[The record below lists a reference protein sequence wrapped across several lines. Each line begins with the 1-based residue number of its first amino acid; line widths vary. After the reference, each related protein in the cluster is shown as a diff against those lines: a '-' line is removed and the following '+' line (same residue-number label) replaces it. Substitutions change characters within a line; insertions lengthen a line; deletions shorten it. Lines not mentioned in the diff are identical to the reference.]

1 MRQILKWTGLVLLAA
16 AVGLAFAFVFT
27 AGVRRQT
34 PYPATYGGP
43 FNNQNSYRGWSMMG
57 PGMMGRGYQPNSGQ
71 YSGGDALTLDQA
83 IQAANTY
90 LTTYGN
96 SDFTVAEVME
106 FTENFYVDVK
116 EKSSGVHAFE
126 LLIDRYTG
134 AVYPEPG
141 PDMMWNTKYGHMSG
155 MMGGWGGSQAGPGSV
170 TSEQALNLAQKWLD
184 QYLPGPSAAKNADA
198 FYGYYTIDVLK
209 DGQVY
214 GMLSVNDYTGEVW
227 YHTWHGNFVAMK
239 ELEE

>member
-1 MRQILKWTGLVLLAA
+1 MRQILKWTALVLLAA
-16 AVGLAFAFVFT
+16 AVGLVFAFVFS
-27 AGVRRQT
+27 AGVQRQT
-34 PYPATYGGP
+34 TYPPNSAAP
-43 FNNQNSYRGWSMMG
+43 FNGQNGPRGW
-57 PGMMGRGYQPNSGQ
+57 GMMNRGYQAGPQQNSNGK
-71 YSGGDALTLDQA
+71 ALTLDQA

-96 SDFTVAEVME
+96 SDLTVAEVLE

-116 EKSSGVHAFE
+116 EKSSGMHAFE

-141 PDMMWNTKYGHMSG
+141 PDMMWNTRYGHMG
-155 MMGGWGGSQAGPGSV
+155 NMMGGSQAGPVSV
-170 TSEQALNLAQKWLD
+170 TSEQALELAQKWLD
-184 QYLPGPSAAKNADA
+184 QNLPGTTAAKNAEA

-209 DGQVY
+209 DGRVY

-227 YHTWHGNFVAMK
+227 YHTWHGSFIAMK